1 MKLELRKLL
10 GIKSE
15 IGNILDGFVDEFEV
29 ILVENV
35 AELQSYC
42 AKINYEDNASE
53 YHTDALLIAATD
65 ATIAIGKE
73 YGIATMAYINPEIP
87 NQTYSGVDMIVE
99 GFEEV
104 DAKFLEKVWQR
115 YYHLPWEIARTPRCI
130 IRELSVDDLDALFA
144 LYGDEE
150 ITKYTEGLYP
160 YEEEKEFQRAYI
172 NNMYRFYGYGM
183 WLVFS
188 KETGELIGRAG
199 LEHREYNGETELE
212 LGYVIGTRFQRQGY
226 ATEVCQRILGIAR
239 EITDFPRI
247 NCLIEEENG
256 ASIGLAEKLGFV
268 WEETMDLQ
276 GKTMKRYIYSFQ

>member
-1 MKLELRKLL
+1 MELRKLL

-115 YYHLPWEIARTPRCI
+115 YHHLPWEIARTPRCI
-130 IRELSVDDLDALFA
+130 IRELSLDDLDALFE

-188 KETGELIGRAG
+188 RETGELIGRAG

-226 ATEVCQRILGIAR
+226 AMEVCQRILGIAK
-239 EITDFPRI
+239 EITHFPRI
-247 NCLIEEENG
+247 NCLIEEENK

-276 GKTMKRYIYSFQ
+276 GKTMKRYIYSF

>member
-1 MKLELRKLL
+1 LELRKLL

-15 IGNILDGFVDEFEV
+15 IGNILDGFVDEYEV
-29 ILVENV
+29 ILVEN
-35 AELQSYC
+35 AAKLQSYC

-115 YYHLPWEIARTPRCI
+115 YHHLPWEIAKTPRCM
-130 IRELSVDDLDALFA
+130 IRELSLDDLDGLFE

>member
-1 MKLELRKLL
+1 M
-10 GIKSE
+10 
-15 IGNILDGFVDEFEV
+15 
-29 ILVENV
+29 
-35 AELQSYC
+35 
-42 AKINYEDNASE
+42 
-53 YHTDALLIAATD
+53 
-65 ATIAIGKE
+65 
-73 YGIATMAYINPEIP
+73 NPEIP

-115 YYHLPWEIARTPRCI
+115 YHHLPWEIAKTPRCM
-130 IRELSVDDLDALFA
+130 IRELSLDDLDALFE

-172 NNMYRFYGYGM
+172 HNMYRFYGYGM

-199 LEHREYNGETELE
+199 LEHREYNGEPELE
-212 LGYVIGTRFQRQGY
+212 LGYVIGTRFQRQEY
-226 ATEVCQRILGIAR
+226 AKEVCQRILGIAR

-247 NCLIEEENG
+247 NCLIEEENK